1 MPDTTAPVLTPTEAR
16 QASPRRLNLHVL
28 IWSML
33 LAVVA
38 AAVLYYGVYA
48 KPDSSIGLPKEQPA
62 STAPRTGN
70 DGARRARDRPR
81 PLLRRLIHSAFVAG
95 HTFVRARNDLAGWPL
110 ANRKM
115 PSIEKGK

>member
-1 MPDTTAPVLTPTEAR
+1 MPDSTAPVLTPTEAR

-28 IWSML
+28 IWLMV

-62 STAPRTGN
+62 SSAPPPATTAPAAPEAT
-70 DGARRARDRPR
+70 P
-81 PLLRRLIHSAFVAG
+81 P
-95 HTFVRARNDLAGWPL
+95 
-110 ANRKM
+110 AN
-115 PSIEKGK
+115 PPPANP

>member
-48 KPDSSIGLPKEQPA
+48 KPDSSIGSAEGATGFHRHPPPA
-62 STAPRTGN
+62 TTAPAAPETTP
-70 DGARRARDRPR
+70 ATP
-81 PLLRRLIHSAFVAG
+81 P
-95 HTFVRARNDLAGWPL
+95 P
-110 ANRKM
+110 AN
-115 PSIEKGK
+115 P

>member
-1 MPDTTAPVLTPTEAR
+1 MPDTTAPILTPTEAR

-62 STAPRTGN
+62 SSPPPPATTAPAAPEAT
-70 DGARRARDRPR
+70 P
-81 PLLRRLIHSAFVAG
+81 P
-95 HTFVRARNDLAGWPL
+95 
-110 ANRKM
+110 AN
-115 PSIEKGK
+115 PPPANP

>member
-1 MPDTTAPVLTPTEAR
+1 MPDTTVPVLTPTEAR

-38 AAVLYYGVYA
+38 AAVLCYGVYA

-62 STAPRTGN
+62 STAPAPATTAPASPEATPATPPPTN
-70 DGARRARDRPR
+70 P
-81 PLLRRLIHSAFVAG
+81 
-95 HTFVRARNDLAGWPL
+95 
-110 ANRKM
+110 
-115 PSIEKGK
+115 

>member
-38 AAVLYYGVYA
+38 AAVLYYGVDA
-48 KPDSSIGLPKEQPA
+48 KPDGSIGLPKEQPA
-62 STAPRTGN
+62 STAPAPATTAPASPEATPATPPPTN
-70 DGARRARDRPR
+70 P
-81 PLLRRLIHSAFVAG
+81 
-95 HTFVRARNDLAGWPL
+95 
-110 ANRKM
+110 
-115 PSIEKGK
+115 

>member
-48 KPDSSIGLPKEQPA
+48 KPDSSIGLPKEQPV
-62 STAPRTGN
+62 STAPAPATT
-70 DGARRARDRPR
+70 APAAPETT
-81 PLLRRLIHSAFVAG
+81 PA
-95 HTFVRARNDLAGWPL
+95 TPPP
-110 ANRKM
+110 AN
-115 PSIEKGK
+115 P

>member
-28 IWSML
+28 IWSMI

-48 KPDSSIGLPKEQPA
+48 KPDSSIGLPREQPA
-62 STAPRTGN
+62 SSAPPPATTAPAAPETTPAAPPPTN
-70 DGARRARDRPR
+70 P
-81 PLLRRLIHSAFVAG
+81 
-95 HTFVRARNDLAGWPL
+95 
-110 ANRKM
+110 
-115 PSIEKGK
+115 

>member
-48 KPDSSIGLPKEQPA
+48 KPESSIGLPKEQPA
-62 STAPRTGN
+62 TSAPPPATTAPAAPETTP
-70 DGARRARDRPR
+70 ATP
-81 PLLRRLIHSAFVAG
+81 P
-95 HTFVRARNDLAGWPL
+95 P
-110 ANRKM
+110 AN
-115 PSIEKGK
+115 P

>member
-28 IWSML
+28 IWSMI

-38 AAVLYYGVYA
+38 AAVLYYGVYG

-62 STAPRTGN
+62 SSAPPPATTAPAAPETTPATPPPTN
-70 DGARRARDRPR
+70 P
-81 PLLRRLIHSAFVAG
+81 
-95 HTFVRARNDLAGWPL
+95 
-110 ANRKM
+110 
-115 PSIEKGK
+115 

>member
-38 AAVLYYGVYA
+38 AAVLYYSVYA
-48 KPDSSIGLPKEQPA
+48 KPDSSIGVPKEEPA
-62 STAPRTGN
+62 SSAPPPATAAPAAPEAIPATPPRTN
-70 DGARRARDRPR
+70 P
-81 PLLRRLIHSAFVAG
+81 
-95 HTFVRARNDLAGWPL
+95 
-110 ANRKM
+110 
-115 PSIEKGK
+115 

>member
-33 LAVVA
+33 LAVVG

-62 STAPRTGN
+62 LSAPLPSTTAPTAPEATSPAIPPPTN
-70 DGARRARDRPR
+70 P
-81 PLLRRLIHSAFVAG
+81 
-95 HTFVRARNDLAGWPL
+95 
-110 ANRKM
+110 
-115 PSIEKGK
+115 

>member
-1 MPDTTAPVLTPTEAR
+1 MPDTTAPVLAPTEAR

-38 AAVLYYGVYA
+38 AAVLYCGVNA

-62 STAPRTGN
+62 SSAPPPSTTAPTAPEAAAPTSPPPTN
-70 DGARRARDRPR
+70 P
-81 PLLRRLIHSAFVAG
+81 
-95 HTFVRARNDLAGWPL
+95 
-110 ANRKM
+110 
-115 PSIEKGK
+115 